1 MRRSLAGLLTVAIA
15 VALVGLV
22 ACGGDSDD
30 GDGDGSPTAAATG
43 SAPAA
48 TETTTPG
55 AAVPDTATP
64 DPTASPAEEFTAVL
78 ERLDDAEY
86 RISYAFTTE
95 ASGQSFTGALTWIRA
110 ADGRERFE
118 TSSEQGGERFLLVV
132 ITEADGE
139 QVTCFDVGG
148 FESCFRGEDGPFA
161 ELPNP
166 TEIIF
171 QNVIEPD
178 RIDGV
183 RETESRTILGMETTC
198 YEVDAGGGTSEAC
211 IGEGN
216 LLLSASWRAPNGDGG
231 GFEASEFST
240 TVSDE
245 DFEPIAPI
253 EG

>member
-1 MRRSLAGLLTVAIA
+1 MLMRRLLALACVAVVTV
-15 VALVGLV
+15 VLV
-22 ACGGDSDD
+22 ACSGDDD
-30 GDGDGSPTAAATG
+30 GDASPTG
-43 SAPAA
+43 
-48 TETTTPG
+48 
-55 AAVPDTATP
+55 TATAP
-64 DPTASPAEEFTAVL
+64 SGAVSRQTATVAPTPTPAEEFTAVL

-95 ASGQSFTGALTWIRA
+95 AGGLEFTGGLTWIRA

-118 TSSEQGGERFLLVV
+118 TSSEQGDQQFLLVV
-132 ITEADGE
+132 ITDAAGE
-139 QVTCFDVGG
+139 QITCFDVGG
-148 FESCFRGEDGPFA
+148 IDGCFRGDDGAFA

-171 QNVIEPD
+171 QNVLDPE

-183 RETESRTILGMETTC
+183 RETTSREVLGMETTC

-216 LLLSASWRAPNGDGG
+216 LLLSASWTGPNGDGG

-240 TVSDE
+240 DVSDE

-253 EG
+253 EE